1 MRAYHNALLA
11 AALVNLA
18 AVGFGATP
26 GKLIAPGI
34 VEIQLKDGK
43 PYNITCPPMF
53 EKNVGDFFGPGDYE
67 DMVASCIGADF
78 DTNKGC
84 DACLA
89 AFVKTAFN
97 KPRFSGS
104 DDERQS
110 QGTFSGNIPFAVI
123 PQINFTNG
131 CPFAQACKSSLVKTI
146 DDDAKETED
155 TTDDALG
162 QAFGEMIDKC
172 TGPKPGPDYEN
183 AYKQVQQILQ
193 ATNRTSSPAAGEEG
207 KVSSTPSA
215 ASPVPEE
222 EDASSSPVPE
232 ASGVPL
238 PTAVLATAVAMMI
251 I

>member
-1 MRAYHNALLA
+1 MLL
-11 AALVNLA
+11 VQDN
-18 AVGFGATP
+18 P
-26 GKLIAPGI
+26 SYENCIA
-34 VEIQLKDGK
+34 
-43 PYNITCPPMF
+43 
-53 EKNVGDFFGPGDYE
+53 
-67 DMVASCIGADF
+67 ADF

-146 DDDAKETED
+146 DDDTAETED
-155 TTDDALG
+155 TSDDALG
-162 QAFGEMIDKC
+162 KAFGEMIDKC

-193 ATNRTSSPAAGEEG
+193 ATNRTSSPEAGEEDM
-207 KVSSTPSA
+207 SSTPS
-215 ASPVPEE
+215 SPPAQE
-222 EDASSSPVPE
+222 EDTSSSPVPE
-232 ASGVPL
+232 ASGVPFL
-238 PTAVLATAVAMMI
+238 MTVTTAALASAAMAMVI
-251 I
+251 

>member
-11 AALVNLA
+11 AALANLA

-43 PYNITCPPMF
+43 PYNITCPP
-53 EKNVGDFFGPGDYE
+53 
-67 DMVASCIGADF
+67 
-78 DTNKGC
+78 
-84 DACLA
+84 CLRKMWETSLDLA
-89 AFVKTAFN
+89 IMRIWWPPVLVTAFN

-146 DDDAKETED
+146 DDDTTETED

-193 ATNRTSSPAAGEEG
+193 ATNRTSSPAAGEEDM
-207 KVSSTPSA
+207 SSTPSA
-215 ASPVPEE
+215 ASPAQ
-222 EDASSSPVPE
+222 EDASSFQCRSN
-232 ASGVPL
+232 GCLCLQLYWPL
-238 PTAVLATAVAMMI
+238 PSLQS
-251 I
+251 

>member
-1 MRAYHNALLA
+1 MRAYRNALLA
-11 AALVNLA
+11 AALANLA

-67 DMVASCIGADF
+67 DMVASCIGA
-78 DTNKGC
+78 
-84 DACLA
+84 
-89 AFVKTAFN
+89 FVKTAFN

-146 DDDAKETED
+146 DDDTKETED

-172 TGPKPGPDYEN
+172 TGPKPGPEYEN

-193 ATNRTSSPAAGEEG
+193 ATNRTSSPAAGEEDM
-207 KVSSTPSA
+207 SSTPSA
-215 ASPVPEE
+215 ASPAQEE
-222 EDASSSPVPE
+222 EDTSSSPVPE

-238 PTAVLATAVAMMI
+238 PTAVLATAVIAVMI